1 MWREI
6 RRYLRKYPSAVLT
19 GLDSTGYPFSV
30 RCQSVPDDLLQAL
43 RVAVPDAIDLRPG
56 PASLLCHSHNLFLWN
71 LHSFLVRGSL
81 ERIHGSWIFRPAHF
95 VPGIGVGG
103 LAGMIRFATSKR
115 RAANRYLQRRG
126 LERPKVPWSE
136 LRRLQRAV
144 RRS

>member
-19 GLDSTGYPFSV
+19 GLDSNGYPFSI
-30 RCQSVPDDLLQAL
+30 RCQPVPDELLQAL
-43 RVAVPDAIDLRPG
+43 RIAVPNGIDLRPG
-56 PASLLCHSHNLFLWN
+56 PASVLCHSHNLFLWK
-71 LHSFLVRGSL
+71 LRSFLVRGSL
-81 ERIHGSWIFRPAHF
+81 ERIHGSWVFRPAQF

-103 LAGMIRFATSKR
+103 LAGMIRFATKKR

-126 LERPKVPWSE
+126 LERPKVPWRE